1 MANEEV
7 IRHQMEETR
16 TSLTEKLETLE
27 QKVVDTV
34 QGATTAVSET
44 VQNVKDSV
52 QETVSTVKD
61 TVEGTVCAVK
71 ESVAGGVETV
81 KEYMDIRGY
90 VQEYPWLMTG
100 SAVAVGYTLGCL
112 LFPKEEPFK
121 TAELAKASD
130 GPRVHNGPREHIRN
144 GGHRARKRTEAAVSW
159 LGDFA
164 PELNKLKG
172 LALGTLLGSVREMV
186 TQGIPGQFGEQ
197 VKQVIDKVTTKLGGQ
212 PLASADLPTSYHTEG
227 GQEERHQTEMAGS
240 MGPAHRQGQ
249 KGLGRFDR

>member
-34 QGATTAVSET
+34 QGATSAVSDT

-52 QETVSTVKD
+52 QETVATVKD

-81 KEYMDIRGY
+81 KEYVDIRGY
-90 VQEYPWLMTG
+90 VQEHPWLMTG
-100 SAVAVGYTLGCL
+100 GAVAVGYTLGCL
-112 LFPKEEPFK
+112 FPAREPMN

-130 GPRVHNGPREHIRN
+130 GPRHHDGPRSHRN
-144 GGHRARKRTEAAVSW
+144 GGHHVRKRAEAAASW

-164 PELNKLKG
+164 PELQKLKG

-186 TQGIPGQFGEQ
+186 TQAMPGQLGEQ
-197 VKQVIDKVTTKLGGQ
+197 VKQVIDKFTTKLGGQ
-212 PLASADLPTSYHTEG
+212 PLASADLPTAYHTEG
-227 GQEERHQTEMAGS
+227 GGHEERHQTEMAGS
-240 MGPAHRQGQ
+240 MGSTHRQGQ
-249 KGLGRFDR
+249 KGMGRFDR